1 MADQYSGLPQAGII
15 KIPKCG
21 SAVKT
26 DCLEFRGDLKVQVG
40 VMIFGQLCRHMMW
53 HLSNHDGV
61 RISAESQNPHSLT
74 LTPFKVGPK
83 EKRT

>member
-1 MADQYSGLPQAGII
+1 MADQYSGLPQAGMI

-40 VMIFGQLCRHMMW
+40 VLNFGQLSLPVW

-74 LTPFKVGPK
+74 LTPFKVGPT